1 MGRRALCANSAPF
14 GQNIGWDFKR
24 RMYPAKCFARQ
35 RNFGITERGAMNA
48 GCALFV
54 WRTKADYGF
63 AADQA
68 WPVIGLGG
76 ANRGGNG
83 VHIMPVTA

>member
-1 MGRRALCANSAPF
+1 
-14 GQNIGWDFKR
+14 
-24 RMYPAKCFARQ
+24 
-35 RNFGITERGAMNA
+35 MNA
-48 GCALFV
+48 GCALLV
-54 WRTKADYGF
+54 WRAEANYGF

>member
-1 MGRRALCANSAPF
+1 MRRRAAGTNGAPF
-14 GQNIGWDFKR
+14 GQNIGGDFKR
-24 RMYPAKCFARQ
+24 CMWPAKCFACQ
-35 RNFGITERGAMNA
+35 RNFGIAKRGTVNA
-48 GCALFV
+48 GCALFI
-54 WRTKADYGF
+54 RRAKADYGF

-76 ANRGGNG
+76 ANRGRNG